1 MSVKT
6 SNQLRLGVSVVVA
19 VFAILMIVVVPLVAN
34 SMINPIVQGQ
44 LDRTANFKAQ
54 GTADGATQA
63 ALLGPAPWLVSFLFP
78 FWSTLTFIAGFAL
91 LVTLANFY
99 RGEAWTRGFAL
110 LMFAIPSIGGAYML
124 IPWINFIGSVKGGF
138 PPAVIIMA
146 IGLIPYFTVLLAD
159 KGDLVQKVVDFAVF
173 LMLGVT
179 AAESFSNGHASF
191 RVLYGHP
198 KRPFIVDD
206 IAPLW
211 LSSLGLFA
219 VAALLIAAIYLLGNR
234 KVSGWYVGMI
244 AGLSALVASGVTHYF
259 RHATN
264 DYLYGALMG
273 LSIVVLLVIP
283 VVKQRL
289 LEGSPSEAK
298 KPQAQILQAKP
309 A

>member
-1 MSVKT
+1 MG
-6 SNQLRLGVSVVVA
+6 LVVA
-19 VFAILMIVVVPLVAN
+19 IFAVLMIVAVPLIAN
-34 SMINPIVQGQ
+34 SMIDPIVQGQ

-54 GTADGATQA
+54 GTPEGNTQA
-63 ALLGPAPWLVSFLFP
+63 SLLGPAPWLVSFLFP
-78 FWSTLTFIAGFAL
+78 FWASLTFVAGFAL
-91 LVTLANFY
+91 LVTLGRFY

-124 IPWINFIGSVKGGF
+124 IPWINFVGSVKGGF
-138 PPAVIIMA
+138 PSAVIILA

-159 KGDLVQKVVDFAVF
+159 KGDLMQKGVDFVVF

-198 KRPFIVDD
+198 KRPLIVDD
-206 IAPLW
+206 IAVLW
-211 LSSLGLFA
+211 LSWLGLWLG
-219 VAALLIAAIYLLGNR
+219 AALLIATIYLLANR
-234 KVSGWYVGMI
+234 KVSGWYLGMI
-244 AGLSALVASGVTHYF
+244 GGLTVLVASGVTHYF
-259 RHATN
+259 CHATN

-283 VVKQRL
+283 MVKQRL
-289 LEGSPSEAK
+289 LEGPPSEVKRPPAEV
-298 KPQAQILQAKP
+298 LQPKP